1 MKALTPAERQH
12 LKGAAHPLN
21 PVVLIGNDGLTPAV
35 LKEIDLSL
43 KAHELIK
50 IKAGG
55 AQREDRERWL
65 AQICSDLQAQ
75 PVQHIGKTLVI
86 YRENPA
92 KKAPAPKAEPK
103 APKSRKAGVKRA
115 ASGKPANKP
124 AARWRSPQ
132 PG

>member
-12 LKGAAHPLN
+12 LKGEAHPLN

-50 IKAGG
+50 IKAAG
-55 AQREDRERWL
+55 AQREVRERWL
-65 AQICSDLQAQ
+65 EQICSDLQAQ

-86 YRENPA
+86 YRENLI
-92 KKAPAPKAEPK
+92 KKAPAPKVEPK
-103 APKSRKAGVKRA
+103 AARSRNNKRA
-115 ASGKPANKP
+115 ATGKPAGKP
-124 AARWRSPQ
+124 VAKRRAP
-132 PG
+132 